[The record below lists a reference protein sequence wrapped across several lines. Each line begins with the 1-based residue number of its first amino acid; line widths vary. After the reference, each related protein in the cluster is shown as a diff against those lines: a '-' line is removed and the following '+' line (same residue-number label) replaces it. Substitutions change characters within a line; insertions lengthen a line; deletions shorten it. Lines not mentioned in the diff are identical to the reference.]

1 MKKLAFVVLAVL
13 AMASFSAPTFADPG
27 NQGNNPHAH
36 KGGTKTDPQPDHGK
50 DNCNACVG

>member
-1 MKKLAFVVLAVL
+1 MKKLAFMVLAVL

-50 DNCNACVG
+50 DNCNTCVG